1 MTNVKAFG
9 VDAQK
14 PLHSC
19 DQIGLRRF
27 DDQVKMV
34 AHQTIRMHLPLG
46 LFAGFSQGRQ
56 KAAAVEVVLENVF
69 TTIAT
74 IHEMVDGSRI
84 FNPQLARHGGRFAS
98 HRKSRQVSEVSI
110 VRTDTCPALPSE
122 DDTCLVR
129 TDTSLKSGCA
139 NLPRTRTAAE
149 GR

>member
-46 LFAGFSQGRQ
+46 LFAGFSQGGQ

-69 TTIAT
+69 TTIAA

-84 FNPQLARHGGRFAS
+84 FNPQLARHGGGFAS
-98 HRKSRQVSEVSI
+98 PPKSRQVSKVTIGTS
-110 VRTDTCPALPSE
+110 DTCTCKPQKPSSVRSVNSE
-122 DDTCLVR
+122 D
-129 TDTSLKSGCA
+129 
-139 NLPRTRTAAE
+139 
-149 GR
+149 